1 MAERLQKI
9 IAAAGLMSR
18 RTAEEYISAGRV
30 TVNGRTAA
38 LGERADAEKD
48 RILVDGKELP
58 STGEKVYIMLNKPKG
73 YVTSLKDE
81 KGRKDVSGLV
91 QELGVRVYPVGRLDM
106 NSEGLLLMT
115 NDGAFANAM
124 MHPSGGISK
133 LYRVTVQPHATEE
146 QVLQLSS
153 GVVLDDGTR
162 TLPCTVNVVVDE
174 PGRTVMEI
182 TLKEGKN
189 REIRRM
195 CEAVGLQVVRLKR
208 NAEGVVKLGML
219 QPGKYREL
227 TRQELSGLRAAAAKG
242 RAQTRSAA
250 AAARA
255 AGPKAPAG
263 PVKVRARA
271 RGAAAGPRTKNPR
284 RQG

>member
-1 MAERLQKI
+1 MNVIMAERLQKI

-115 NDGAFANAM
+115 NDGEFANRI
-124 MHPSGGISK
+124 MHPSHE
-133 LYRVTVQPHATEE
+133 VTKTYHTW
-146 QVLQLSS
+146 
-153 GVVLDDGTR
+153 G
-162 TLPCTVNVVVDE
+162 
-174 PGRTVMEI
+174 PGDRPE
-182 TLKEGKN
+182 
-189 REIRRM
+189 
-195 CEAVGLQVVRLKR
+195 
-208 NAEGVVKLGML
+208 
-219 QPGKYREL
+219 
-227 TRQELSGLRAAAAKG
+227 
-242 RAQTRSAA
+242 
-250 AAARA
+250 
-255 AGPKAPAG
+255 
-263 PVKVRARA
+263 
-271 RGAAAGPRTKNPR
+271 
-284 RQG
+284 

>member
-1 MAERLQKI
+1 MNVIMAERLQKI

-115 NDGAFANAM
+115 NDGEFANRI
-124 MHPSGGISK
+124 MHPSHEVTKTYHTWVRGDRPEQAVEKLRLPMELDGYVTRPAEAEILKLLDGGALLSISIHEG
-133 LYRVTVQPHATEE
+133 RNR
-146 QVLQLSS
+146 QV
-153 GVVLDDGTR
+153 R
-162 TLPCTVNVVVDE
+162 
-174 PGRTVMEI
+174 
-182 TLKEGKN
+182 K
-189 REIRRM
+189 M
-195 CEAVGLQVVRLKR
+195 CQAVGLRVTRLKR
-208 NAEGVVKLGML
+208 VAEGTLELGGL
-219 QPGKYREL
+219 TPGKWRHLSAEEL
-227 TRQELSGLRAAAAKG
+227 EKLR
-242 RAQTRSAA
+242 
-250 AAARA
+250 
-255 AGPKAPAG
+255 
-263 PVKVRARA
+263 
-271 RGAAAGPRTKNPR
+271 
-284 RQG
+284 